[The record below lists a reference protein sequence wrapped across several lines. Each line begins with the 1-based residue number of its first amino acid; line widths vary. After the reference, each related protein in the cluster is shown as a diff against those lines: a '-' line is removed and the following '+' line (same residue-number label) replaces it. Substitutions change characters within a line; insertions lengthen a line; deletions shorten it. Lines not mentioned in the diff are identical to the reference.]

1 MKRSLSTL
9 DITYAAMFVALM
21 AIGANIVSW
30 IPFLQIGNVPLSMQP
45 FFCVLAG
52 ILLGSRLGAISMIV
66 YLLVGV
72 AGAPIFAGFGSGFA
86 SIIGPTGG
94 FILSYIIAAFVAGL
108 IVEKKAQPK
117 AGTFMF
123 ASIIG
128 IVLIYFI
135 GTNYMYMII
144 NYVLEADMAYSTA
157 WMTMAWFA
165 VKDFV
170 FTIFCGVI
178 ATKLYYVVNKTTK
191 APYRQKAA

>member
-30 IPFLQIGNVPLSMQP
+30 IPFLQIGGVPLSMQP

-52 ILLGSRLGAISMIV
+52 ILLGSRLGATSMIV
-66 YLLVGV
+66 YLLVGI
-72 AGAPIFAGFGSGFA
+72 AGAPVFAGFGSGIA

-94 FILSYIIAAFVAGL
+94 FLLSYIVAAFVAGL

-117 AGTFMF
+117 AGTFLF
-123 ASIIG
+123 ASFVGII
-128 IVLIYFI
+128 LMYLI
-135 GTNYMYMII
+135 GTNYMYMIVK
-144 NYVLEADMAYSTA
+144 YVLEADMAYSTA
-157 WMTMAWFA
+157 WLTMVWFA
-165 VKDFV
+165 IKDFV
-170 FTIFCGVI
+170 FTIFCGLI

-191 APYRQKAA
+191 APYTRKVA